1 MSELDALPADQR
13 AAVQLL
19 LRQGQSY
26 DQLADLLGIDPAGVR
41 ARAHAALDALGPA
54 PGGGLDA
61 GARADVADYLLGQ
74 QSVSERE
81 ITRDLLAE
89 SGDARE
95 WAAGVADA
103 LRPLAGDALPDVPG
117 TAGAPPEPEPETEA
131 EVYEPETAEE
141 WPARE
146 IPPEEP
152 PARDE
157 PTAPEEP
164 PVREEPPTREEPP
177 ARERVEEE
185 PAGFEEEPAGF
196 EEDED
201 EDEPAAFDF
210 PPREGRRP
218 ARERPGRPERPGR
231 RDRADRTP
239 SSAATR
245 APSSRLGGAL
255 LLAGVGIVLAVVI
268 VLLINGGGDD
278 DDNGS
283 TVSRTAPTQTQ
294 TNPQTPTAQINLV
307 SASGNSRQVGLAQI
321 FEQGNRRSLIV
332 AGQGLRPGAYALWLY
347 SSRSD
352 AKLLGF
358 VPQRVGK
365 DGRFATQGE
374 LPTDAERYDELVV
387 TRERVTDETTN
398 PPEQPGRIVLRGD
411 LKLD

>member
-61 GARADVADYLLGQ
+61 AARAEVADYLLGQ

-81 ITRDLLAE
+81 ETRGLLAE

-117 TAGAPPEPEPETEA
+117 AGGA
-131 EVYEPETAEE
+131 
-141 WPARE
+141 
-146 IPPEEP
+146 

-157 PTAPEEP
+157 PDAEPDVYEPEPAEDWPARETPDEPEAAAGDEDDAATFAPDEADGATEVFEDEP
-164 PVREEPPTREEPP
+164 AVREETP
-177 ARERVEEE
+177 ARRRVEDEE
-185 PAGFEEEPAGF
+185 EDEEPAGF

-201 EDEPAAFDF
+201 EEPAAFDF
-210 PPREGRRP
+210 PPREGRRAARDRTP
-218 ARERPGRPERPGR
+218 RERP
-231 RDRADRTP
+231 DRTP
-239 SSAATR
+239 SGAGAR

-255 LLAGVGIVLAVVI
+255 LLAGVGIVVAVVI
-268 VLLINGGGDD
+268 VLLINGGGGDD
-278 DDNGS
+278 DKGS

-294 TNPQTPTAQINLV
+294 TNAQTPTAQINLV
-307 SASGNSRQVGLAQI
+307 SPSGNSRVVGLAQI

-347 SSRSD
+347 TSKSNAR
-352 AKLLGF
+352 LLGF
-358 VPQRVGK
+358 VPQRVGE

-374 LPTDAERYDELVV
+374 LPAEAERYDELVV
-387 TRERVTDETTN
+387 TRERVTEDTTT
-398 PPEQPGRIVLRGD
+398 PPERPGRIVLRGD